1 MRRPDLLV
9 LIAVWEFI
17 SALGVLSGIAV
28 IACAFFFAPGMWMW
42 GDWMWWGVPHIG
54 SFVVVAL
61 SVALLVM
68 VAYFIIALMGGI
80 GLLQGKD
87 WGRILSIVHAA
98 LSLFWIP
105 IGTVIGIL
113 VIIYLTKQEVR
124 EYFGGSS

>member
-87 WGRILSIVHAA
+87 WGRILSIVHAV

-124 EYFGGSS
+124 